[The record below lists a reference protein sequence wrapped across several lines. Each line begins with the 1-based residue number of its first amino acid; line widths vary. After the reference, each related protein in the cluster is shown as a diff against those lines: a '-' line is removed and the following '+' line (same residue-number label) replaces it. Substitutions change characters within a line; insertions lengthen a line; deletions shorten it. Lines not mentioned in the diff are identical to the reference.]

1 MLFGKL
7 CNLFHPG
14 GSHYHSP
21 RFLKLPRVRFTFKSL
36 GSGGDA
42 SGYKYT
48 SSLCVYIYSVF
59 MVHYT
64 LDIGYGC
71 ICTSCL
77 TANNYH
83 IGHVLQELLPCSYI
97 HWAAAMACISS
108 TPPPHV
114 RSLRM
119 HQYALQS
126 VGDELV
132 QNRRTGEPSAK
143 WKCPDQWLR
152 SNDPHAM
159 VVLGLWNRLI
169 LFQLTKC

>member
-7 CNLFHPG
+7 CDLFHQG

-21 RFLKLPRVRFTFKSL
+21 RFLKLPRVPFTFKSL
-36 GSGGDA
+36 GSGRVA

-48 SSLCVYIYSVF
+48 SSLCVYIYIYSVF

-64 LDIGYGC
+64 LDIGYGG
-71 ICTSCL
+71 ICTYCL

-83 IGHVLQELLPCSYI
+83 IGHVLQEF
-97 HWAAAMACISS
+97 AAMACISS
-108 TPPPHV
+108 TPPPLV

-132 QNRRTGEPSAK
+132 QNRRTGESSAK

-152 SNDPHAM
+152 SNTLIHM
-159 VVLGLWNRLI
+159 LWW
-169 LFQLTKC
+169 F